1 MIHNKQELRFY
12 IVADRIINGFPM
24 NVSIKEH
31 LTAFFFQNSK
41 LQILNFLKYMRKTC
55 YYHSVKKTSIC
66 KLLLAKWYGYRYSK
80 LSIKLGFSI
89 GPNVFGYGLLIPH
102 YGTIVVNSEV
112 RAGNFCVLHTSTCIG
127 GANKIIGDALY
138 LASGAKIMG
147 NINLGNGISVASGSL
162 VNKSFADHELL
173 GGMPAKVLVEN
184 YPFWYQR
191 DGEKYIQRVK
201 QIEILKKVM
210 LKQ

>member
-1 MIHNKQELRFY
+1 MFY
-12 IVADRIINGFPM
+12 TP
-24 NVSIKEH
+24 
-31 LTAFFFQNSK
+31 
-41 LQILNFLKYMRKTC
+41 
-55 YYHSVKKTSIC
+55 
-66 KLLLAKWYGYRYSK
+66 LL
-80 LSIKLGFSI
+80 
-89 GPNVFGYGLLIPH
+89 
-102 YGTIVVNSEV
+102 
-112 RAGNFCVLHTSTCIG
+112 VLG

-210 LKQ
+210 LKQWRYIFI